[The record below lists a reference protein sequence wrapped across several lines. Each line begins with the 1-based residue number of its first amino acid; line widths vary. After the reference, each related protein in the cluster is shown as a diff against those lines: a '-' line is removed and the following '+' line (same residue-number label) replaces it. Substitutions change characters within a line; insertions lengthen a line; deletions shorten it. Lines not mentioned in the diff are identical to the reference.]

1 MIVALYGPTSSG
13 KTSLSVSLAKSLNA
27 EIINCDLISFYK
39 GMDIGS
45 AKVTEEEMEGVK
57 HHFISF
63 LDISRE
69 YTIYDYQKDA
79 RKVLDKL
86 LSEKKNVI
94 ICGGSGLY
102 LKALLYD
109 YKFKEEEKFKELPL
123 SEMIAILKEN
133 NIIVDYQNER
143 RVLRAYQRFM
153 NGITSEVSLPKYD
166 FVGISLDL
174 DREKLYE
181 LINKRVDV
189 MLDKGLIKEVEALRK
204 KDPSSK
210 ILHKAIGY
218 KEIISYL
225 DGNISLNEAKDL
237 IAKNTRHL
245 AKRQLTF
252 NRGQLDFKTF
262 DALSLSL
269 KDDVLKYIMK

>member
-13 KTSLSVSLAKSLNA
+13 KTSLSVSLAKELNA

-143 RVLRAYQRFM
+143 RVVRAYQRFM

-204 KDPSSK
+204 EDPSSK

>member
-86 LSEKKNVI
+86 LSENKNVI

-204 KDPSSK
+204 EDPSSK

>member
-63 LDISRE
+63 LDINEE

-109 YKFKEEEKFKELPL
+109 YKFKEEEKFKEFPL

-143 RVLRAYQRFM
+143 RVVRAYQRFM
-153 NGITSEVSLPKYD
+153 NGIESEVSLPKYS
-166 FVGISLDL
+166 FLGISLDL
-174 DREKLYE
+174 DRDTLYE

-189 MLDKGLIKEVEALRK
+189 MLDKGLVKEVEALRK

-225 DGNISLNEAKDL
+225 DGDISLNEAKDL

>member
-109 YKFKEEEKFKELPL
+109 YKFKEEEKFKEPSLE
-123 SEMIAILKEN
+123 EMIAILKEN
-133 NIIVDYQNER
+133 NIIADYQNER
-143 RVLRAYQRFM
+143 RVVRAYQRFM
-153 NGITSEVSLPKYD
+153 NGIESEVSLPKYD

-181 LINKRVDV
+181 LINKRVDI

>member
-13 KTSLSVSLAKSLNA
+13 KTSLSVALAKSLNA

-86 LSEKKNVI
+86 LSENKNVI

-109 YKFKEEEKFKELPL
+109 YKFKEEEKFKEPSLE
-123 SEMIAILKEN
+123 EMIAILKEN
-133 NIIVDYQNER
+133 NITVDYQNER
-143 RVLRAYQRFM
+143 RVVRAYQRFM
-153 NGITSEVSLPKYD
+153 NGIESEVSLPKYS
-166 FVGISLDL
+166 FLGISLDL
-174 DREKLYE
+174 DRDTLYE

-252 NRGQLDFKTF
+252 NRGQLGFKTF

>member
-13 KTSLSVSLAKSLNA
+13 KTSLSISLAKSLNA

-39 GMDIGS
+39 DMDIGS

-69 YTIYDYQKDA
+69 YTIYDYQKEA
-79 RKVLDKL
+79 RKLLDKL
-86 LSEKKNVI
+86 ISENKNVI

-109 YKFKEEEKFKELPL
+109 YKFKEEEKFKEPPL
-123 SEMIAILKEN
+123 KEMIDILKEN
-133 NIIVDYQNER
+133 NITVDYQNER
-143 RVLRAYQRFM
+143 RVVRAYQKYM
-153 NGITSEVSLPKYD
+153 NGVESEVSLPKYN
-166 FVGISLDL
+166 FIGISLDL

-181 LINKRVDV
+181 LINKRVDI

-210 ILHKAIGY
+210 ILNKAIGY
-218 KEIISYL
+218 KEIISFL
-225 DGNISLNEAKDL
+225 DGHISLEEAKDL

-252 NRGQLDFKTF
+252 NRGQLGFKTF
-262 DALSLSL
+262 DALSLTL

>member
-86 LSEKKNVI
+86 LSENKNVI

-109 YKFKEEEKFKELPL
+109 YKFKEEEKFKEPSLE
-123 SEMIAILKEN
+123 EMIAILKEN
-133 NIIVDYQNER
+133 NITVDYQNER
-143 RVLRAYQRFM
+143 RVVRAYQRFM
-153 NGITSEVSLPKYD
+153 NGIESEVSLPKYS
-166 FVGISLDL
+166 FLGISLDL
-174 DREKLYE
+174 DRDTLYE

-189 MLDKGLIKEVEALRK
+189 MLDKGLVKEVEALRK
-204 KDPSSK
+204 EDPSSK

>member
-13 KTSLSVSLAKSLNA
+13 KTSLSISLAKSLNA

-69 YTIYDYQKDA
+69 YTIYDYQKEA
-79 RKVLDKL
+79 RKLLDKL
-86 LSEKKNVI
+86 ISENKNII

-109 YKFKEEEKFKELPL
+109 YKFIEEEKFKEPPL
-123 SEMIAILKEN
+123 KEMIDILKEN
-133 NIIVDYQNER
+133 NITVDYQNER
-143 RVLRAYQRFM
+143 RVVRAYQRYM
-153 NGITSEVSLPKYD
+153 NGVESEVSLPKYN
-166 FVGISLDL
+166 FIGISLDL

-181 LINKRVDV
+181 LINKRVDI

-204 KDPSSK
+204 ENPSSK

-218 KEIISYL
+218 KEIISFL

-252 NRGQLDFKTF
+252 NRGQLGFKTF
-262 DALSLSL
+262 DALSLTL

>member
-109 YKFKEEEKFKELPL
+109 YKFKEEEKFKEPSLE
-123 SEMIAILKEN
+123 EMIAILKEN
-133 NIIVDYQNER
+133 NIIADYQNER
-143 RVLRAYQRFM
+143 RVVRAYQRFM
-153 NGITSEVSLPKYD
+153 NGIESEVSLPKYD

-181 LINKRVDV
+181 LINKRVDI

-210 ILHKAIGY
+210 IFHKAIGY

-225 DGNISLNEAKDL
+225 DGDISLNEAKDL

-252 NRGQLDFKTF
+252 NRGQLGFKTF

>member
-13 KTSLSVSLAKSLNA
+13 KTSLSVSLAKELNA

-63 LDISRE
+63 LDINEE

-109 YKFKEEEKFKELPL
+109 YKFKKEEKFKEPSL
-123 SEMIAILKEN
+123 EDVIAILKEN
-133 NIIVDYQNER
+133 NITVDYQNER
-143 RVLRAYQRFM
+143 RVVRAYQRFM
-153 NGITSEVSLPKYD
+153 NGIESEVSLPKYS
-166 FVGISLDL
+166 FLGISLDL
-174 DREKLYE
+174 DRDTLYE

-189 MLDKGLIKEVEALRK
+189 MLDKGLVKEVEALRK

-252 NRGQLDFKTF
+252 NRGQLGFKTF

>member
-1 MIVALYGPTSSG
+1 MIVAIYGPTSSG

-109 YKFKEEEKFKELPL
+109 YKFKEEEKFKEPSLE
-123 SEMIAILKEN
+123 EMIAILKEN
-133 NIIVDYQNER
+133 NIIADYQNER
-143 RVLRAYQRFM
+143 RVVRAYQRFM
-153 NGITSEVSLPKYD
+153 NGIESEVSLPKYD

-181 LINKRVDV
+181 LINKRVDI

-225 DGNISLNEAKDL
+225 DGDISLNEAKDL

-252 NRGQLDFKTF
+252 NRGQLGFKTF

>member
-13 KTSLSVSLAKSLNA
+13 KTSLSISLAKSLNA

-39 GMDIGS
+39 DMDIGS

-69 YTIYDYQKDA
+69 YTIYDYQKEA
-79 RKVLDKL
+79 RKLLDKL
-86 LSEKKNVI
+86 ISKNKNVI

-109 YKFKEEEKFKELPL
+109 YKFKEEEKFKEPPL
-123 SEMIAILKEN
+123 KEMIDILKEN
-133 NIIVDYQNER
+133 NITVDYQNER
-143 RVLRAYQRFM
+143 RVVRAYQRYM
-153 NGITSEVSLPKYD
+153 NGVESEVSLPKYN
-166 FVGISLDL
+166 FIGISLDL

-181 LINKRVDV
+181 LINKRVDI

-210 ILHKAIGY
+210 ILNKAIGY
-218 KEIISYL
+218 KEIISFL
-225 DGNISLNEAKDL
+225 DGYISLEEAKDL

-252 NRGQLDFKTF
+252 NRGQLGFKTF
-262 DALSLSL
+262 DALSLTL

>member
-204 KDPSSK
+204 EDPSSK

>member
-63 LDISRE
+63 LDINEE

-181 LINKRVDV
+181 LINKRVDI

-252 NRGQLDFKTF
+252 NRGQLGFKTF

>member
-13 KTSLSVSLAKSLNA
+13 KTSLSVSLAKELNA

-181 LINKRVDV
+181 LINKRVDI

>member
-13 KTSLSVSLAKSLNA
+13 KTSLSISLAKSLNA

-63 LDISRE
+63 LDISE
-69 YTIYDYQKDA
+69 DYTIYDYQKDA

-86 LSEKKNVI
+86 LSEHKNII

-109 YKFKEEEKFKELPL
+109 YKFIEEEKFKEPPL
-123 SEMIAILKEN
+123 KEMIDILKEN
-133 NIIVDYQNER
+133 NITVDYQNER
-143 RVLRAYQRFM
+143 RVVRAYQRYM
-153 NGITSEVSLPKYD
+153 NGVQSEVSLPKYN
-166 FVGISLDL
+166 FIGISLDL
-174 DREKLYE
+174 DRAKLYE
-181 LINKRVDV
+181 LINKRVDI

-204 KDPSSK
+204 EDPSSK

-252 NRGQLDFKTF
+252 NRGQLGFKTF
-262 DALSLSL
+262 DALSLTL

>member
-13 KTSLSVSLAKSLNA
+13 KTSLSISLAKSLNA

-39 GMDIGS
+39 DMDIGS

-63 LDISRE
+63 LDISE
-69 YTIYDYQKDA
+69 DYTIYDYQKDA

-86 LSEKKNVI
+86 LSEKKNII

-109 YKFKEEEKFKELPL
+109 YKFKEEEKFKEPPL
-123 SEMIAILKEN
+123 KEMIDILKEN
-133 NIIVDYQNER
+133 NITVDYQNER
-143 RVLRAYQRFM
+143 RVVRAYQRYM
-153 NGITSEVSLPKYD
+153 NGVESEASLPKYN
-166 FVGISLDL
+166 FIGISLDL

-181 LINKRVDV
+181 LINKRVDI

-210 ILHKAIGY
+210 ILNKAIGY
-218 KEIISYL
+218 KEIISFL
-225 DGNISLNEAKDL
+225 DGHISLEEAKDL

-252 NRGQLDFKTF
+252 NRGQLGFKTF
-262 DALSLSL
+262 DALSLTL

>member
-13 KTSLSVSLAKSLNA
+13 KTSLSISLAKSLNA

-69 YTIYDYQKDA
+69 YTIYDYQKEA
-79 RKVLDKL
+79 RKLLDKL
-86 LSEKKNVI
+86 ISENKNII

-109 YKFKEEEKFKELPL
+109 YKFIEEEKFKELPL
-123 SEMIAILKEN
+123 KEMIDILKEN
-133 NIIVDYQNER
+133 NITVDYQNER
-143 RVLRAYQRFM
+143 RVVRAYQRYM
-153 NGITSEVSLPKYD
+153 NGVESEVSLPKYN
-166 FVGISLDL
+166 FIGISLDL

-181 LINKRVDV
+181 LINKRVDI

-204 KDPSSK
+204 ENPSSK

-218 KEIISYL
+218 KEIISFL

-252 NRGQLDFKTF
+252 NRGQLGFKTF
-262 DALSLSL
+262 DALSLTL

>member
-86 LSEKKNVI
+86 LSENKNVI

-109 YKFKEEEKFKELPL
+109 YKFKEEEKFNEPSLE
-123 SEMIAILKEN
+123 EMIDILKEN
-133 NIIVDYQNER
+133 NITVDYQNER
-143 RVLRAYQRFM
+143 RVVRAYQRYM
-153 NGITSEVSLPKYD
+153 NGIETEVSLPKYN
-166 FVGISLDL
+166 FIGISLDL

-181 LINKRVDV
+181 LINKRVDI

>member
-13 KTSLSVSLAKSLNA
+13 KTSLSVSLAKELNA

-252 NRGQLDFKTF
+252 NRGQLGFKTF

>member
-13 KTSLSVSLAKSLNA
+13 KTSLSISLAKSLNA

-69 YTIYDYQKDA
+69 YTIYDYQKEA
-79 RKVLDKL
+79 RKLLDKL
-86 LSEKKNVI
+86 ISENKNVI

-109 YKFKEEEKFKELPL
+109 YKFKEEEKFKEPPL
-123 SEMIAILKEN
+123 KEMIDILKEN
-133 NIIVDYQNER
+133 NITVDYQNER
-143 RVLRAYQRFM
+143 RVVRAYQRYM
-153 NGITSEVSLPKYD
+153 NGVESEVSLPKYN
-166 FVGISLDL
+166 FIGISLDL

-181 LINKRVDV
+181 LINKRVDI
-189 MLDKGLIKEVEALRK
+189 MLDKGLIKEVETLRK
-204 KDPSSK
+204 EDPSSK

-218 KEIISYL
+218 KEIISFL

-252 NRGQLDFKTF
+252 NRGQLGFKTF
-262 DALSLSL
+262 DALSLTL

>member
-13 KTSLSVSLAKSLNA
+13 KTSLSVSLAKELNA

-143 RVLRAYQRFM
+143 RVVRAYQRFM
-153 NGITSEVSLPKYD
+153 NGIESEVSLPKYD

-225 DGNISLNEAKDL
+225 DGYISLNEAKDL

>member
-252 NRGQLDFKTF
+252 NRGQLGFKTF

>member
-13 KTSLSVSLAKSLNA
+13 KTSLSISLAKSLNA

-69 YTIYDYQKDA
+69 YTIYDYQKEA
-79 RKVLDKL
+79 RKLLDKL
-86 LSEKKNVI
+86 ISENKNII

-109 YKFKEEEKFKELPL
+109 YKFIEEEKFKEPPL
-123 SEMIAILKEN
+123 KEMIDILKEN
-133 NIIVDYQNER
+133 NITVDYQNER
-143 RVLRAYQRFM
+143 RVVRAYQRYM
-153 NGITSEVSLPKYD
+153 NGVESEVSLPKYN
-166 FVGISLDL
+166 FIGISLDL

-181 LINKRVDV
+181 LINKRVDI

-204 KDPSSK
+204 EDPSSK

-218 KEIISYL
+218 KEIISFL

-252 NRGQLDFKTF
+252 NRGQLGFKTF
-262 DALSLSL
+262 DALSLTL

>member
-109 YKFKEEEKFKELPL
+109 YKFKEEEKFKEPSLE
-123 SEMIAILKEN
+123 EMIAILKEN
-133 NIIVDYQNER
+133 NITVDYQNER
-143 RVLRAYQRFM
+143 RVVRAYQRFM
-153 NGITSEVSLPKYD
+153 NGIESELSLPKYS
-166 FVGISLDL
+166 FLGISLDL
-174 DREKLYE
+174 DRDTLYE

-189 MLDKGLIKEVEALRK
+189 MLDKGLVKEVEALRK
-204 KDPSSK
+204 EDPSSK

-252 NRGQLDFKTF
+252 NRGQLGFKTF

>member
-13 KTSLSVSLAKSLNA
+13 KTSLSVSLAKELNA

-63 LDISRE
+63 LDINEE

-109 YKFKEEEKFKELPL
+109 YKFKEEEKFNEPSLE
-123 SEMIAILKEN
+123 EMIDILKEN
-133 NIIVDYQNER
+133 NITVDYQNER
-143 RVLRAYQRFM
+143 RVVRAYQRYM
-153 NGITSEVSLPKYD
+153 NGIETEVSLPKYN
-166 FVGISLDL
+166 FIGISLDL

-181 LINKRVDV
+181 LINKRVDI

-252 NRGQLDFKTF
+252 NRGQLGFKTF

>member
-13 KTSLSVSLAKSLNA
+13 KTSLSVSLAKELNA

-86 LSEKKNVI
+86 LSENKNVI

-109 YKFKEEEKFKELPL
+109 YKFKEEEKFKEPSLE
-123 SEMIAILKEN
+123 EMIAILKEN
-133 NIIVDYQNER
+133 NIIADYQNER
-143 RVLRAYQRFM
+143 RVVRAYQRFM
-153 NGITSEVSLPKYD
+153 NGIESEVSLPKYD

-181 LINKRVDV
+181 LINKRVDI

-225 DGNISLNEAKDL
+225 DGDISLNEAKDL

-252 NRGQLDFKTF
+252 NRGQLGFKTF

>member
-109 YKFKEEEKFKELPL
+109 YKFKEEEKFNEPSLE
-123 SEMIAILKEN
+123 EMIDILKEN
-133 NIIVDYQNER
+133 NITVDYQNER
-143 RVLRAYQRFM
+143 RVVRAYQRYM
-153 NGITSEVSLPKYD
+153 NGIETEVSLPKYN
-166 FVGISLDL
+166 FIGISLDL

-181 LINKRVDV
+181 LINKRVDI

-225 DGNISLNEAKDL
+225 DGDISLNEAKDL

-252 NRGQLDFKTF
+252 NRGQLGFKTF